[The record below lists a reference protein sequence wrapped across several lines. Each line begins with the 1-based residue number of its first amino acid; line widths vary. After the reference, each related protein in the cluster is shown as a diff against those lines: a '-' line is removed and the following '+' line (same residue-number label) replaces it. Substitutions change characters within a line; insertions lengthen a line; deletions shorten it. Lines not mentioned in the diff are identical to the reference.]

1 MSEVDAEIAP
11 DEMSRADLV
20 DRVEELESLLE
31 DVRTNSGK
39 RRSSIQKRVSEVEDD
54 LDERFT
60 AVEERLDS
68 LEGHVTNADQAGRQ
82 PSTKKELA
90 EFIIQSEAVRVANK
104 GIRGG
109 AIDYPTI
116 RDIAERQQ
124 DTVLNSGTVYTA
136 FDDLAAKWECFEV
149 QSGGDGPNTKNKH
162 LRVDRETIPPALEN
176 LAESTSAEESVRRG
190 GN

>member
-11 DEMSRADLV
+11 EEMSRADLIK
-20 DRVEELESLLE
+20 RIEKLESLLE
-31 DVRTNSGK
+31 DVRSNAGK
-39 RRSSIQKRVSEVEDD
+39 DRAGIHKRITEVADD
-54 LDERFT
+54 LDERFD

-68 LEGHVTNADQAGRQ
+68 LEGHVTNADQAGQR
-82 PSTKKELA
+82 PSTKKEVA
-90 EFIIQSEAVRVANK
+90 ESIIQSEAVRVANK

-116 RDIAERQQ
+116 RDIAERQSE
-124 DTVLNSGTVYTA
+124 TVLNSGTVYTA

-149 QSGGDGPNTKNKH
+149 QNGGDGPNTQNKH
-162 LRVDRETIPPALEN
+162 LRVERETIPPALEN
-176 LAESTSAEESVRRG
+176 LAGSSDQDSVRRG